1 MKSHSTKRYMG
12 ITICILIIIA
22 IVGYKI
28 INTNRSETTN
38 IIAIGNLSALTG
50 TGAAI
55 GQEERNGALLAIEQ
69 INSKGG
75 VKGHTLQLVS
85 EDLGFDNLK
94 LASAVTSKLINIDHV
109 SAIVGAQWDEPTD
122 AVLPTIE
129 KEKIPMVG
137 GDVTNDVEKDTN
149 YEYFFSTWY
158 DNRSGIKKL
167 LAYAQ
172 SKNLKNILIIR
183 PVDGGFWK
191 FTADLFTEYAPSYG
205 VHIVDDIKL
214 SDPFT
219 TDYRT
224 TLTKAKAEKPD
235 AIFIVVTDPTQC
247 PFMKQVHELG
257 LTMPIL
263 GTEASGSYASLQ
275 ACANNMGNSYFSTPA
290 HTDSYKNFE
299 ALYTKRF
306 GRAPQYPSA
315 ITAYDAV
322 GVIAS
327 GLDTTNLGT
336 GKVLRDA
343 IAETKNY
350 KGASLDPLTFDAK
363 GYSITPLEA
372 WEVDGVKGG
381 TFVKVQ

>member
-1 MKSHSTKRYMG
+1 MKSHSRSIYTG
-12 ITICILIIIA
+12 TVILILII
-22 IVGYKI
+22 VGIFKYEALNKNVVGAEQTIKI
-28 INTNRSETTN
+28 GS
-38 IIAIGNLSALTG
+38 LSALTG

-55 GQEERNGALLAIEQ
+55 GQEERNGALLAVET
-69 INSKGG
+69 INNNGG
-75 VKGHTLQLVS
+75 IRGRRLQLVA

-94 LASAVTSKLINIDHV
+94 LGSAIASKLVTVDKVSAV
-109 SAIVGAQWDEPTD
+109 VGAQWDEPTE
-122 AVLPTIE
+122 AVLSIME
-129 KEKIPMVG
+129 QQNMPMIG
-137 GDVTNDVEKDTN
+137 ADVTNNVEKDTD
-149 YEYFFSTWY
+149 YAYFFSTWY

-167 LAYAQ
+167 LSYAQ

-205 VHIVDDIKL
+205 VRIVDDIKL

-247 PFMKQVHELG
+247 PFMKQVQELG

-275 ACANNMGNSYFSTPA
+275 ACGSILSNLHFSTPR
-290 HTDSYKNFE
+290 HTDSYKQFE
-299 ALYTKRF
+299 ALYVKRF

-315 ITAYDAV
+315 VTAYDAV

-327 GLDTTNLGT
+327 ALDSTDFAQGTT
-336 GKVLRDA
+336 LRDA
-343 IAETKNY
+343 IAQTRNY
-350 KGASLDPLTFDAK
+350 KGASLDPLSFDEK
-363 GYSITPLEA
+363 GYSITPIDA
-372 WEVDGVKGG
+372 WEVDGVKNDA
-381 TFVKVQ
+381 FVTVQ